1 MWHSDQTMRL
11 LLRWSYS
18 TRSKPASA
26 LRLKALAGEL
36 GCEQGKPGCLE
47 ATLICRQRKHNLKES
62 QLLGLCSSCSW
73 EEVWSLSF
81 SPFFFNIYVSKSD
94 LFVPLTVRGSPIAY
108 ASAGLF
114 VCSYRQAEVWDPFS
128 QKRSIMGK
136 KDIFH
141 INSILK
147 VVRDRSGLWCSRKNS
162 QLKSM
167 KGWDSKLIARFHP

>member
-1 MWHSDQTMRL
+1 MW
-11 LLRWSYS
+11 
-18 TRSKPASA
+18 TR
-26 LRLKALAGEL
+26 
-36 GCEQGKPGCLE
+36 E
-47 ATLICRQRKHNLKES
+47 AW
-62 QLLGLCSSCSW
+62 LLGDYSYLQAKKAQSKRKSTFG
-73 EEVWSLSF
+73 SLF
-81 SPFFFNIYVSKSD
+81 FLFMGGGLELVLFTFFFKYLCLKI
-94 LFVPLTVRGSPIAY
+94 GSFCPTDSEGITY
-108 ASAGLF
+108 SLCLSAGLF

-167 KGWDSKLIARFHP
+167 KGWDSKLIARFRP